1 MVKAALRQ
9 RMKGLL
15 AQLSAKDIETRSAA
29 LTEQL
34 LGLPCMQQAEGVSCF
49 LSMPS
54 GEVRTDLLLRHLLPP
69 ALAAKTKLTTVHA
82 DSAVVLQKR
91 LFVPKITGKAPQ
103 DMQMLEVKSLA
114 CLDSYT
120 KNRWG
125 IPEPPPSSAAA
136 GDATSAGL
144 IDVVLVPGVVF
155 DSTCSRLGHGKGY
168 YDSFL
173 SRLTAARLDRGRAR
187 CIAVGLCFDEQ
198 VLEGAEVVPLEAH
211 DVALDLVVTPTRVL
225 VRPGGGGGA

>member
-34 LGLPCMQQAEGVSCF
+34 LSLPCVQQAQGVSCF

-54 GEVRTDLLLRHLLPP
+54 GEVRTDLLLQHLLPEALEVKTP
-69 ALAAKTKLTTVHA
+69 LAAVHTGN
-82 DSAVVLQKR
+82 VVALQKR
-91 LFVPKITGKAPQ
+91 VFVPKITGKAPQ

-114 CLDSYT
+114 CLDGYP

-125 IPEPPPSSAAA
+125 IPEPPFPSPAAA
-136 GDATSAGL
+136 EDATIADL

-155 DSTCSRLGHGKGY
+155 DCTCGRLGHGRGY

-173 SRLTAARLDRGRAR
+173 TRLARAR
-187 CIAVGLCFDEQ
+187 RDGGGAQSVAVGLCFDEQ
-198 VLEGAEVVPLEAH
+198 VLEGEEVVPLEAH
-211 DVALDLVVTPTRVL
+211 DVPLDFVVTPTRVL
-225 VRPGGGGGA
+225 SRGGGRG